1 MNKKIIP
8 GVYLHFIKNKC
19 NLKKMV
25 GKAKPTPNKIVCVRR
40 REGGSGSGWLGRSPY
55 GLAPTPASTH
65 SFAALVLL

>member
-1 MNKKIIP
+1 
-8 GVYLHFIKNKC
+8 
-19 NLKKMV
+19 MV

-65 SFAALVLL
+65 SFAALVLLRKPLSGLQNRHIQPDVICNLR